1 MPPSSSRSFKG
12 NAPMNLN
19 VQEIRELMADLEKSS
34 LRDIA
39 ISDGDFSLH
48 LSKNEQAATP
58 AAPVAAPAAA
68 PAAPSVTNNVSAAPV
83 ASEPAAPAA
92 GKEIKAPMVG
102 TVYLKPKP
110 DEPDFKSVGDKV
122 EKGETVAIIE
132 AMKLMTEIKADVS
145 GTISEILVEN
155 EEVVDYDKP
164 LYRVTVD

>member
-1 MPPSSSRSFKG
+1 
-12 NAPMNLN
+12 MNLN
-19 VQEIRELMADLEKSS
+19 VKEIRELMADLEKSS

-39 ISDGDFSLH
+39 IQDGDFSLH
-48 LSKNEQAATP
+48 LSKNEQVATQ
-58 AAPVAAPAAA
+58 APVAAPAPAEKKAATTAA
-68 PAAPSVTNNVSAAPV
+68 PAADAASVAAP
-83 ASEPAAPAA
+83 AEDAPTAPAA

-110 DEPDFKSVGDKV
+110 DQPDFKSVGDHV

-145 GTISEILVEN
+145 GTIAEILVEN

-164 LYRVTVD
+164 LYRVTTD